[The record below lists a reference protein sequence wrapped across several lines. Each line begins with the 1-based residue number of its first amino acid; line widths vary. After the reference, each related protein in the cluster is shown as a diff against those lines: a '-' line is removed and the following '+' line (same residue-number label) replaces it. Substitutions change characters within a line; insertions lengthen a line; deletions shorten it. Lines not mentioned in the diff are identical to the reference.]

1 MVSATSDRGIALR
14 RAQGDTIRDRIEH
27 FNEDLKDIN
36 KFFPIR
42 TSPRRADKL
51 HHFLM
56 SELDGLH
63 EQPFELYNQPE
74 KVDYLLV
81 ENYIE
86 RQLRQMQLDFK
97 QDYKM
102 APLLPFAST
111 LVELCEARA
120 LVLPMDP
127 KDAAQKLFETQVQ
140 ITGLIEKINK
150 GSDEVTTSKASA
162 FRASRTIDCLR
173 DHLKEWFGFY
183 KGYDPSF
190 DWWMA
195 QPYNAVDK
203 CLENVS
209 ANIREKLVGIQ
220 PGNKDAIVGD
230 PIGRDGLVY
239 ELLAEM
245 IPYTPEEIIAIGEQE
260 FDWCINEMKK
270 ASRSMG
276 YKDDWQAALEEVK
289 NEYVEP
295 GKQTQLVR
303 DLAQEAVSF
312 VEDHKLV
319 TVPEIAKET
328 WQMFMMSPERQKV
341 NPFFLGGES
350 IIVSYPTD
358 SMDHEAKMMSMRGNN
373 IHFSRATVFHE
384 MIPGHHLQMHIN
396 ARHRPY
402 RRLFDTPFWIEGWSL
417 YWEFILWD
425 DDRFQKT
432 PQNRIGMLF
441 WRLHRCARIIFSL
454 NFHLGKMTP
463 QECIDLLVDK
473 VGHERATA
481 EGEVRRSLN
490 GDYSPL
496 YQAGYML
503 GALQIY
509 ALRKEIVDT
518 GRMAEIDFHDRFLK
532 ENRMPIELM
541 RALMLDRPLTADY
554 TPCWKFYNF
563 RNH

>member
-1 MVSATSDRGIALR
+1 MVSANSDRGIALR
-14 RAQGDTIRDRIEH
+14 RAQGDTIRDWIER
-27 FNEDLKDIN
+27 FNEDLKDIK

-42 TSPRRADKL
+42 ISPKRADKL
-51 HHFLM
+51 RQFLM
-56 SELDGLH
+56 SELDALH
-63 EQPFELYNQPE
+63 EQPFDLYDQQE

-97 QDYKM
+97 QDYRM

-120 LVLPMDP
+120 LVLPMDS

-140 ITGLIEKINK
+140 ITSLIEKIDQ
-150 GSDEVTTSKASA
+150 GSDEVTTSKTSA
-162 FRASRTIDCLR
+162 FRASRTIDSLR
-173 DHLKEWFGFY
+173 GHLKEWFGFY

-190 DWWMA
+190 DWWVA
-195 QPYNAVDK
+195 QPYNAMDK
-203 CLENVS
+203 SLEDAS
-209 ANIREKLVGIQ
+209 ASIREKLVGIQ

-230 PIGRDGLVY
+230 PIGRDGLVD

-245 IPYTPEEIIAIGEQE
+245 IPYTPEEIIAIGNQE

-276 YKDDWQAALEEVK
+276 YKDNWKAALEEVK
-289 NEYVEP
+289 DDYVEP
-295 GKQTQLVR
+295 GKQIQLVR
-303 DLAQEAVSF
+303 DLVQEAVSF

-328 WQMFMMSPERQKV
+328 WQMFMMTPERQKV

-358 SMDHEAKMMSMRGNN
+358 SMDHEAKLMSMRGNN

-425 DDRFQKT
+425 DDRFKKT

-473 VGHERATA
+473 VGHEGATA

-509 ALRKEIVDT
+509 ALRKEVVET

-541 RALMLDRPLTADY
+541 RALMQDLPLSPDY
-554 TPCWKFYNF
+554 TPCWKFYSF